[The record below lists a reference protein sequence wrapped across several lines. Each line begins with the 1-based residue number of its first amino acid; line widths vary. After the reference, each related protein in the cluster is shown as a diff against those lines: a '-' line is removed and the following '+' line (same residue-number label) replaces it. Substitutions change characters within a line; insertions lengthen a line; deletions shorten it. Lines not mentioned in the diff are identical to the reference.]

1 MTTELLSEAEWLQSI
16 ADLDSVALLM
26 GMPAEAVDRYEE
38 ILNARGYTAVK
49 CAAEFRELL
58 AEGVFRAHEQYSE

>member
-38 ILNARGYTAVK
+38 ILNARGYTGGEMRRRVPRVARGRGIS
-49 CAAEFRELL
+49 CA
-58 AEGVFRAHEQYSE
+58 